1 MAGTF
6 TDTFNVFAV
15 DMVEKMVGTERTT
28 VYEKQFDEGNVVYKA
43 VILVAPRLK
52 SGCVNKTRL

>member
-15 DMVEKMVGTERTT
+15 DMVEKMVGAERTT
-28 VYEKQFDEGNVVYKA
+28 VYEKQFDKGK
-43 VILVAPRLK
+43 VIYFFGL
-52 SGCVNKTRL
+52 